1 MASAE
6 SLLLNLI
13 SAKKKC
19 QRSGIEK
26 VFISSIALNRRIAAH
41 LQLKVLMRKYL
52 PSKENSFMS
61 ITRIF

>member
-6 SLLLNLI
+6 NLLLNLI

-26 VFISSIALNRRIAAH
+26 VFISSIALNRRIAASTV
-41 LQLKVLMRKYL
+41 KSANEKISAV
-52 PSKENSFMS
+52 
-61 ITRIF
+61 